1 MGLTR
6 KWWGWV
12 ALAVGILGYAAM
24 VMAADVGEGTKAGP
38 GGRTG
43 QQIIVVDPAD
53 SLRWLLPGTAEGGFN
68 TNDTNRDRDWFIKHN
83 NMLQTTL
90 LGGNRDSSQ
99 AMATLGAS
107 RSWLRCYGLV
117 DSLVHRAVVALE
129 VRGHAIQQSD
139 SLSTVKFDWGRQPA
153 AAAAYLDTIGTANL
167 TIAYSM
173 QSATLLPNEV
183 AVVIPSLTAQPR
195 PFLIPLENRRTGSPF
210 VAPFMSIRVRPVAFY
225 DASGAVITLT
235 SRRVNLTFDYVGMR

>member
-1 MGLTR
+1 MGKMR
-6 KWWGWV
+6 KWLNLVFALWV
-12 ALAVGILGYAAM
+12 TVAGV
-24 VMAADVGEGTKAGP
+24 VPVRAADVGEGTKAGP

-53 SLRWLLPGTAEGGFN
+53 STRYLLKGTEDGGFL
-68 TNDTNRDRDWFIKHN
+68 TTDASRDRDWFIKHN
-83 NMLQTTL
+83 NLLQTTL

-99 AMATLGAS
+99 AMPTLGAT

-117 DSLVHRAVVALE
+117 DSLVHRCVVALE
-129 VRGHAIQQSD
+129 VRGHYVQQSD
-139 SLSTVKFDWGRQPA
+139 SLSTVKFDWGRNSS
-153 AAAAYLDTIGTANL
+153 YIDSVGTANL
-167 TIAYSM
+167 NVSYAM
-173 QSATLLPNEV
+173 LSATLLPNEV

-195 PFLIPLENRRTGSPF
+195 PFMIPLENRRTGSPF
-210 VAPFMSIRVRPVAFY
+210 VAPFISIKVRPVAFY